1 MNLIKTKLRNTMTT
15 THLNQLLALSMTKK
29 TVFQYDFKRAATKYH
44 ENHRNCA
51 GRTPAKPADASSLN
65 NNE

>member
-1 MNLIKTKLRNTMTT
+1 MTT